1 MDLGTL
7 KVATSNFLES
17 NKIGEGGFGPVYK
30 VFIITSKLTIL
41 NVSRIL
47 DFGNNRWSL
56 FVHVSR
62 ENCLTDEK

>member
-17 NKIGEGGFGPVYK
+17 NKLGEGGFGPVYK
-30 VFIITSKLTIL
+30 VFIITCKLTIL

-47 DFGNNRWSL
+47 DFGNNRWRL